1 MTHTPS
7 PTVAEF
13 REWLTTNIERGGRF
27 RAAYLDALEAVDVF
41 TSARVEVRAVVPDG
55 SWSIDLPGIDTPPRK
70 KPKR

>member
-41 TSARVEVRAVVPDG
+41 TSARVEVWPVEPIVDEMA
-55 SWSIDLPGIDTPPRK
+55 
-70 KPKR
+70 PKRGRRSR

>member
-41 TSARVEVRAVVPDG
+41 TSARVDVRVEVWPVEPIVDKTA
-55 SWSIDLPGIDTPPRK
+55 
-70 KPKR
+70 PKRGRRAAKG